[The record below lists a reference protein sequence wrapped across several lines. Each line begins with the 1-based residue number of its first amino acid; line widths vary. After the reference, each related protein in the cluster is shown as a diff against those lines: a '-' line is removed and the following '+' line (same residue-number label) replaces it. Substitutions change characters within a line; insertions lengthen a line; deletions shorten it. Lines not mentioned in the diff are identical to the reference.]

1 MLHEVQRQAAP
12 ELTRVFG
19 HTGLYLRPTPAL
31 APGLSGNLLAQVA
44 SLHRQGDR
52 FAGDLRC
59 RDGALPFD
67 NASLALVY
75 GLCVLETSPDPA
87 GLLAEISRVLR
98 PEGTALLLTLNPWSP
113 CRLRWAFKGMHP
125 MDPALVVQHVRTA
138 GLEVQQRGYLGPL
151 LAASER
157 VDIDPRRGSAL
168 ASRLR
173 VASLVVARRR
183 DAAMTPLRMQQAPL
197 KFRPGMS
204 AG

>member
-12 ELTRVFG
+12 ELARVFG

-31 APGLSGNLLAQVA
+31 SPALSGNLLASVL
-44 SLHRQGDR
+44 SLHRQRNG
-52 FAGDLRC
+52 FAGELCCTD
-59 RDGALPFD
+59 AQLPFA

-87 GLLAEISRVLR
+87 GLLAEIARVLR
-98 PEGTALLLTLNPWSP
+98 PDGAALLLTLNPWSP
-113 CRLRWAFKGMHP
+113 CRLRWAFKGLHP
-125 MDPALVVQHVRTA
+125 MDPALVAQQVRQA
-138 GLEVQQRGYLGPL
+138 GLDVQRRQYLGPL
-151 LAASER
+151 LASSDR

-168 ASRLR
+168 AARLR

-183 DAAMTPLRMQQAPL
+183 DAAMTPLRPPVATM